1 MRNWFAL
8 LIVLLAGVLTACGNT
23 ANEKES
29 GSSETKEAGV
39 LTMSWAKD
47 IGPVNP
53 HVYAANEMFAQAML
67 YDPLVTYSKD
77 GKVEPA
83 LATSWETSEDGK
95 TYTFKLRENVLY
107 SDGTALTAQNVKR
120 NFDAV
125 LKNIEAHSW
134 LEAVAVIDRVEAVD
148 NSTVKIQLKEA
159 YYPFLQELTLIRPL
173 RMLADSAFL
182 ESGSTKDGIKEP
194 IGTGPWVLTDYK
206 QDDYAE
212 FSRNENYWGEK
223 PKLKKVIVKVIPDA
237 QARTMALEKGDID
250 LIFGSGQLAPVDY
263 QTLAE
268 GGQYEAKVSPP
279 SSTRIL
285 AINSTYGATKDK
297 NVRLALQHALD
308 RKTITEHVLNGLEKE
323 ATSLF
328 APGYPYSD
336 ISLDP
341 YGYDTEKAKE
351 LLEKAGWK
359 LEPGQEFRTKDGETL
374 TLTMPYNSNEQIDK
388 AIAEYVQGAW
398 RELGIDVKLI
408 GEEWQLMIARAKTGE
423 FNLIANDTWGVPY
436 DPHMY
441 IRTMAGDKQI
451 GYYAQ
456 KGTETS
462 EQLTA
467 NIAKVIRSTNEE
479 ERRGLYEN
487 ILQTIHEEA
496 MFMPISYRANYLV
509 ANKRVQNP
517 SFSMQQ
523 YEVPLNTY
531 EVK

>member
-1 MRNWFAL
+1 MKNWFT
-8 LIVLLAGVLTACGNT
+8 LILVLLVGVLAACSNT
-23 ANEKES
+23 EKEQGNS
-29 GSSETKEAGV
+29 NSETTESDV

-47 IGPVNP
+47 IGSGNP
-53 HVYAANEMFAQAML
+53 HVYAENEMFAQAML
-67 YDPLVTYSKD
+67 YDPLVTY
-77 GKVEPA
+77 GKNGKIEPA

-107 SDGTALTAQNVKR
+107 SDGTTLTAENVKR

-125 LKNIEAHSW
+125 LENSAAHSW
-134 LEAVAVIDRVEAVD
+134 LEAVAIIDHVEAID
-148 NSTVKIQLKEA
+148 ELTVKVQLKEA

-182 ESGSTKDGIKEP
+182 EDGTKNGIKAP
-194 IGTGPWVLTDYK
+194 VGTGPWVLTDYK
-206 QDDYAE
+206 KDSHAE

-223 PKLKKVIVKVIPDA
+223 PKLKKVIVKVIPDS
-237 QARTMALEKGDID
+237 QARTMALQNGDID
-250 LIFGSGQLAPVDY
+250 LIFGSGQLAPIEY
-263 QTLAE
+263 QTLAQS
-268 GGQYEAKVSPP
+268 GQYETKISDPL
-279 SSTRIL
+279 STRIL

-308 RKTITEHVLNGLEKE
+308 RKTIIEHVLNDLEKE
-323 ATSLF
+323 AQSLF

-341 YGYDTEKAKE
+341 YQYDTDKSIE

-359 LEPGQEFRTKDGETL
+359 LEPGNEFRTKNGETL
-374 TLTMPYNSNEQIDK
+374 TLVMPYNSNEQVDK
-388 AIAEYVQGAW
+388 AIAEYIQGAW
-398 RELGIDVKLI
+398 RELGIDVQLI
-408 GEEWQLMIARAKTGE
+408 GEEWQLMIARAKKGE

-441 IRTMAGDKQI
+441 IRTMAGEQQI

-456 KGTETS
+456 KGIPTS
-462 EQLTA
+462 DQLTD
-467 NIAKVIRSTNEE
+467 NISKVIRSTNEE
-479 ERRGLYEN
+479 ERRKLYEN

-496 MFMPISYRANYLV
+496 IFMPISYRTNYLA
-509 ANKRVQNP
+509 ANKRVQNL